1 MQAALQQCLQAR
13 SPRCAQRGEVI
24 PYAGPEIP
32 YKVILHAV
40 AVDGWY
46 HSSPTVISAVTG
58 QALHLAAKCGAR
70 KVALTALATGFGG
83 LSFEEFA
90 QGLQPWWS
98 ATCPPIEEV
107 VICLLQDFERDEL
120 QRHFPPT
127 LPHA

>member
-1 MQAALQQCLQAR
+1 MRWTLKHRNILDEPADVLICSANVNLLLSGGVGADLLARYGGAMQAALQQCLQAR

-58 QALHLAAKCGAR
+58 Q
-70 KVALTALATGFGG
+70 
-83 LSFEEFA
+83 
-90 QGLQPWWS
+90 
-98 ATCPPIEEV
+98 
-107 VICLLQDFERDEL
+107 
-120 QRHFPPT
+120 
-127 LPHA
+127 